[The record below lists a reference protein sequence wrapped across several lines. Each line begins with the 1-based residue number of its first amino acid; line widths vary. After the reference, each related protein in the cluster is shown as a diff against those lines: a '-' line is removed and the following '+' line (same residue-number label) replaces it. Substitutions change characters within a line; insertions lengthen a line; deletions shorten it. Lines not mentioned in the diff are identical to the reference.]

1 MTLQARHSRHQEP
14 AMPRLPLAVLFA
26 GISLAAAA
34 QPAPAQKPDSPPA
47 AAPDHASTDTS
58 NPNLSVAAVKL
69 DNGYRAKQVIG
80 AAVSNAQN
88 QEIGTVDDLILN
100 TQNQVVMAVI
110 SVGGFLGVGGKL
122 VAIPYGDLQRN
133 NGKVTLANADKN
145 TLAAMPSFTYGQ

>member
-1 MTLQARHSRHQEP
+1 
-14 AMPRLPLAVLFA
+14 MPRLPLAALLFA
-26 GISLAAAA
+26 GISFVAAA
-34 QPAPAQKPDSPPA
+34 QPAPAPKPDSPPA
-47 AAPDHASTDTS
+47 TATTPAPKTDNAGTQST

-133 NGKVTLANADKN
+133 NGKVTLANGDKN